1 MSTDSGLD
9 LSHDWNNYKKQEL
22 SIDWNKHILTLHMG
36 VSALAIRI
44 AYTKKQYFERLEK
57 FSMRLYWY
65 SMLVLSQ
72 KFCFLPYFVVLR
84 G

>member
-1 MSTDSGLD
+1 
-9 LSHDWNNYKKQEL
+9 
-22 SIDWNKHILTLHMG
+22 MG
-36 VSALAIRI
+36 VPALAIRI